1 MAAGRLRL
9 APRHPVGGRAT
20 SSKGTRTVTSP
31 YSSNLLQHPAEGQVD
46 EPAFSA
52 PRPFSA
58 PTEPVEPVT
67 TPAYPYEQH
76 AQPRTAPQQPQPP
89 VQREV
94 VRYVQQQAPVQYAPQ
109 PVYVNAPAPKQRGSF
124 GTALVLG
131 LVVILLGVVA
141 LVGGYYATKQASPSE
156 FEAATQVGLASDFG
170 FQQGRLRGVQTGRE
184 AAVELGATTSRLS
197 ASLARQKAFEQ
208 AYANG
213 LKAGNVVPRSYGR
226 SYSGGGYRGPR
237 LSYPRFS
244 ETTQALGVAQNLA
257 NQTGAPVDVEIYG

>member
-1 MAAGRLRL
+1 
-9 APRHPVGGRAT
+9 
-20 SSKGTRTVTSP
+20 VTSP
-31 YSSNLLQHPAEGQVD
+31 YSSNLLQHPAERPVD

-76 AQPRTAPQQPQPP
+76 AQPRTAPQQPQPMP
-89 VQREV
+89 SQPQPMQREV

-184 AAVELGATTSRLS
+184 AAMELGATTSRLS

-226 SYSGGGYRGPR
+226 SYTRGYGGPR
-237 LSYPRFS
+237 ISYPRIS
-244 ETTQALGVAQNLA
+244 ETTQALGFAQNLA

>member
-1 MAAGRLRL
+1 M
-9 APRHPVGGRAT
+9 
-20 SSKGTRTVTSP
+20 TSP
-31 YSSNLLQHPAEGQVD
+31 YSSNLLQHPADGPVD

-58 PTEPVEPVT
+58 QAEPVEPVEPVT

-76 AQPRTAPQQPQPP
+76 AQPRQQRTAPQPQPP

-94 VRYVQQQAPVQYAPQ
+94 VRYVQQQAPMQYAPQ
-109 PVYVNAPAPKQRGSF
+109 PAYVNAPAPKQRGSF

-156 FEAATQVGLASDFG
+156 FEAMTQVGMASDFG
-170 FQQGRLRGVQTGRE
+170 FQQGRLRGMQTGHE

-208 AYANG
+208 AYADG

-237 LSYPRFS
+237 ISYPRFS